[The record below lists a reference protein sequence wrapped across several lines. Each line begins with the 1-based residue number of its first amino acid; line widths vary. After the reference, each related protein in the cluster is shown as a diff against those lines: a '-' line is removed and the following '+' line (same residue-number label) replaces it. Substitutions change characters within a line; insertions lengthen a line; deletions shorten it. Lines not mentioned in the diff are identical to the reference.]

1 MYSTAAAS
9 GGATQGPTIS
19 ADSAPIAATPA
30 SEPPRWRS
38 LNRPSFDR
46 SAAGSCSSYRPND
59 DSASAT
65 NSSANS
71 AITHG
76 TWNATCRLAPT
87 SPATTPAT
95 VNTSA
100 LASTSM
106 KDSRSEQHTSE
117 LQLLMRIS
125 YAV

>member
-19 ADSAPIAATPA
+19 ADRAPIAATPA

-65 NSSANS
+65 NS
-71 AITHG
+71 
-76 TWNATCRLAPT
+76 
-87 SPATTPAT
+87 
-95 VNTSA
+95 
-100 LASTSM
+100 
-106 KDSRSEQHTSE
+106 RSEEHTSE
-117 LQLLMRIS
+117 LQSLMRSS
-125 YAV
+125 YAVFSLNKTKHNSTTRTTNNSRAHHM